1 MKKLLIISLACVA
14 AAAHAGQLF
23 YGGDFDG
30 RSGLRSQEGGNVSD
44 SRVYDNFML
53 NQTSN
58 ISDVYGN
65 FLDSS
70 GGASTSAFW
79 EIRTGLSEGNGG
91 TVVAGGVFSAAT
103 TTATGRGG
111 FGLNEYTY
119 DVKVSGVTLNAGTMY
134 WLTVAP
140 DMTGLGGVNLF
151 LSTTGGANG
160 VGGPLG
166 DDNAFW
172 DSSFYGQTWTNS
184 GIATAF
190 GDANHTQKWDFSLGV
205 NGSPVPEPAT
215 FAVLGLGALAL
226 IKRRRK

>member
-1 MKKLLIISLACVA
+1 MKRLLILGLACVA
-14 AAAHAGQLF
+14 GAAQAGQLF

-30 RSGLRSQEGGNVSD
+30 RNGLRSQEGGNVSD

-53 NQTSN
+53 GSSSN
-58 ISDVYGN
+58 ITDVYGN
-65 FLDSS
+65 FLDSTN
-70 GGASTSAFW
+70 GGSSSAFW
-79 EIRTGLSEGNGG
+79 EIRTGVSLGNGG
-91 TVVAGGVFSAAT
+91 TVVAGGVMGAAT
-103 TTATGRGG
+103 TKATGRSG

-119 DVKVSGVTLNAGTMY
+119 DIKVSGVTLNAGTMY

-140 DMTGLGGVNLF
+140 DMTGLGSVNIF

-166 DDNAFW
+166 DGNSYW
-172 DSSFYGQTWTNS
+172 DSTTFGKSFANP
-184 GIATAF
+184 
-190 GDANHTQKWDFSLGV
+190 GDALGAGTWDFSLGV